1 MWRIPQSYYPR
12 GQKTCVTLEVTPK
25 EILMLRAYRYFTFI
39 PSVLAGGLLSGF
51 WMPSAIAQAPVSA
64 PQIRAHFTPYALQR
78 LSRDLNSPS
87 NAEDFFRVGR
97 EQFEQEIQQL
107 TDPRSHLTEDVLKVS
122 PTIRLPQDS
131 FPSGN
136 LDRGDGSDLSAS

>member
-25 EILMLRAYRYFTFI
+25 EKLMLRVYRHFTVM
-39 PSVLAGGLLSGF
+39 PLALAGWLLSGF
-51 WMPSAIAQAPVSA
+51 WMPQAISQVTAPS
-64 PQIRAHFTPYALQR
+64 PQIRAHFTPYSLQR

-97 EQFEQEIQQL
+97 EEFEQEIQRL
-107 TDPRSHLTEDVLKVS
+107 TDPRSRLTEDVLKVS
-122 PTIRLPQDS
+122 PTLRLPQDS
-131 FPSGN
+131 LPAESPGQ
-136 LDRGDGSDLSAS
+136 RVGPIR